1 MAQFDEPKGRISI
14 LVGILVT
21 ALGLV
26 PLLNTWGF
34 IGFNWPEVVLNLIP
48 GIAIW
53 AIPALALF
61 LFADAV
67 DEDDTIRAVTVILGL
82 VFLVF
87 GAVQILNKFGVIGFG
102 LDLGDTAYQIA
113 FAVEGLF
120 LTIATFAM
128 D

>member
-1 MAQFDEPKGRISI
+1 

-26 PLLNTWGF
+26 PLLNTWGV

-48 GIAIW
+48 GVAIW
-53 AIPALALF
+53 ALPALALF

-67 DEDDTIRAVTVILGL
+67 DEDDTIRAVTIVLGL
-82 VFLVF
+82 VFLAF
-87 GAVQILNKFGVIGFG
+87 GAIQILNKFGVIGFG
-102 LDLGDTAYQIA
+102 LDLSDVVYQIA
-113 FAVEGLF
+113 FVVEGLF

>member
-26 PLLNTWGF
+26 PLLNAWGV
-34 IGFNWPEVVLNLIP
+34 IGFNWPEVVLNIIP
-48 GIAIW
+48 GVAIW
-53 AIPALALF
+53 ALPALALF

-67 DEDDTIRAVTVILGL
+67 DEDDTIRVVTVILGL

-87 GAVQILNKFGVIGFG
+87 GAVHILNKFGVIGFG
-102 LDLGDTAYQIA
+102 VNLSDVVYQVA
-113 FAVEGLF
+113 FVVEGLF

>member
-1 MAQFDEPKGRISI
+1 M
-14 LVGILVT
+14 VGILVT

-26 PLLNTWGF
+26 PLLNTWGV

-48 GIAIW
+48 GVAIW
-53 AIPALALF
+53 ALPALALF

-67 DEDDTIRAVTVILGL
+67 DEDDTIRAVTIVLGL
-82 VFLVF
+82 VFLAF
-87 GAVQILNKFGVIGFG
+87 GAIQILNKFGVIGFG
-102 LDLGDTAYQIA
+102 LDLSDVVYQIA
-113 FAVEGLF
+113 FVVEGLF

>member
-26 PLLNTWGF
+26 PLLNAWGV

-48 GIAIW
+48 GVAIW
-53 AIPALALF
+53 ALPALALF

-67 DEDDTIRAVTVILGL
+67 DEDDTIRTMTIILGL
-82 VFLVF
+82 VFLAF
-87 GAVQILNKFGVIGFG
+87 GAIQILNKFGVIGFG
-102 LDLGDTAYQIA
+102 LNLSDVVYQVA
-113 FAVEGLF
+113 FVVEGLF

>member
-26 PLLNTWGF
+26 PLLNAWGV
-34 IGFNWPEVVLNLIP
+34 IGFNWPEVVLNIIP
-48 GIAIW
+48 GVAIW
-53 AIPALALF
+53 ALPALALF

-67 DEDDTIRAVTVILGL
+67 DEDDTIRVVTVILGL

-102 LDLGDTAYQIA
+102 VNLSDVVYQIA
-113 FAVEGLF
+113 FVVEGLF